1 MTTKNTH
8 KSDKHDQ
15 DEKPTP
21 KHAEKKVEKEP
32 ESELIHL
39 MHQRIESEADGKK

>member
-8 KSDKHDQ
+8 KHDQ

-21 KHAEKKVEKEP
+21 KHAEKKDEKEP
-32 ESELIHL
+32 ETEPLHL
-39 MHQRIESEADGKK
+39 MHQRIESEAGGKK

>member
-8 KSDKHDQ
+8 KHDQ

-21 KHAEKKVEKEP
+21 KLVEKKDENESDAEP
-32 ESELIHL
+32 IHL
-39 MHQRIESEADGKK
+39 MHQRIESEAGGKK